1 MDPPPPPQMHGVVI
15 ITLPPP
21 DQPSKGKTV
30 TAFTYTDDPAAPP
43 PPPPPEPVMGY
54 PAVAGVRRS
63 RQVLSARRVG
73 PIALLLGSVAA
84 YYCVYSDV
92 AVQFLGLEQEAQRNE
107 TRSFLLPLYPKARQ
121 GRALRD
127 LGDVKPAARRVSE
140 GGGGKK
146 AKNKMEVKKA
156 AANST
161 ALLPVKGNVFPDGCV
176 QSSSR
181 SISIMFRFSISVEN
195 LGSFG

>member
-1 MDPPPPPQMHGVVI
+1 MHGVVI

-21 DQPSKGKTV
+21 DQPFKSKTV

-43 PPPPPEPVMGY
+43 LPPPPEPVMGY

-63 RQVLSARRVG
+63 RRVLSARQVG
-73 PIALLLGSVAA
+73 AIALLLGAVAV

-92 AVQFLGLEQEAQRNE
+92 GVQFLGLEQEEAQKNE

-121 GRALRD
+121 GRALREF
-127 LGDVKPAARRVSE
+127 GDVKLAVRMVDE

-146 AKNKMEVKKA
+146 MKNKMEVKKA
-156 AANST
+156 ATNST
-161 ALLPVKGNVFPDGCV
+161 ALLPIKGNVFPDGWV